1 MLIRIIFA
9 LALIILLSVYTYIS
23 PRTFKRS
30 VDDSFQIQ
38 TCCALD
44 AKLVEYYV
52 NHTSENTSEA
62 GFGSG
67 INKVYQTQGTLPE
80 SLTDEVLEGLGMS
93 SVDLTGITYVKQAD
107 NRFLLTYTR
116 SSNNTVFNSPTSGHN
131 LDNIMVVI
139 Y

>member
-1 MLIRIIFA
+1 M
-9 LALIILLSVYTYIS
+9 
-23 PRTFKRS
+23 
-30 VDDSFQIQ
+30 DDSFQIQ

-116 SSNNTVFNSPTSGHN
+116 SSNNTVFNSPTSDHN

>member
-1 MLIRIIFA
+1 MLIRIICA

-67 INKVYQTQGTLPE
+67 INKVYQTQGTL
-80 SLTDEVLEGLGMS
+80 
-93 SVDLTGITYVKQAD
+93 
-107 NRFLLTYTR
+107 LTYTR